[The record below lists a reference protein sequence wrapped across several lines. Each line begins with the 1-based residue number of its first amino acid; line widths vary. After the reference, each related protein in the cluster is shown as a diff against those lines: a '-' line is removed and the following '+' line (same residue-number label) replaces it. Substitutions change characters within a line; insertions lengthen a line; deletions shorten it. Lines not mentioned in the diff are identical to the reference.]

1 MDLKL
6 SINRSKKERHEM
18 NAEDF
23 IELAEYLKNNY
34 IPKDECFEADLY
46 TVLSSINRSLSDISK
61 YLRKLSGDEKGT
73 AETEVGIDIE
83 L

>member
-1 MDLKL
+1 
-6 SINRSKKERHEM
+6 M

-46 TVLSSINRSLSDISK
+46 TVLSNINISLYDIAK
-61 YLRKLSGDEKGT
+61 YLRKLSGYEKGT
-73 AETEVGIDIE
+73 AESEVDIDIE